1 MRVSA
6 AQGWA
11 ERHQIAFYVVAIAAG
26 LTLGW
31 LIPSAPTLDVAITP
45 VLSVLLFVTFL
56 GVPFGRI
63 AEAFRDLRFL
73 VTLLILNFAIVPL
86 IVFVLSRF
94 VATDAALLIGVL
106 LVLLTPCVDYVIVFT
121 GLAGGAQDKLLAAAP
136 LLMLLQMLLLPV
148 YLTAFAGQGML
159 GGIDAA
165 PFIEAFVFLIVVPL
179 LLAAVTQWAA
189 RRTSW
194 ARGVERVGAASMVPL
209 MVLTLFVV
217 VASQAALVLG
227 NVAALAAVLPIFAGF
242 LVVMALVGIAVA
254 RVAKLDVP
262 SARAVTFSGA
272 TRNSL
277 VVLPLALALPAE
289 FALAPAV
296 VVAQTLIELI
306 GMVVYVRVI
315 PKLIP
320 AH

>member
-1 MRVSA
+1 MPRARSASVSPRVRTAWCKGNFRS
-6 AQGWA
+6 QGTVD
-11 ERHQIAFYVVAIAAG
+11 R
-26 LTLGW
+26 
-31 LIPSAPTLDVAITP
+31 P
-45 VLSVLLFVTFL
+45 
-56 GVPFGRI
+56 
-63 AEAFRDLRFL
+63 LRTRL
-73 VTLLILNFAIVPL
+73 
-86 IVFVLSRF
+86 
-94 VATDAALLIGVL
+94 
-106 LVLLTPCVDYVIVFT
+106 
-121 GLAGGAQDKLLAAAP
+121 
-136 LLMLLQMLLLPV
+136 
-148 YLTAFAGQGML
+148 
-159 GGIDAA
+159 
-165 PFIEAFVFLIVVPL
+165 
-179 LLAAVTQWAA
+179 
-189 RRTSW
+189 
-194 ARGVERVGAASMVPL
+194 
-209 MVLTLFVV
+209 
-217 VASQAALVLG
+217 LG
-227 NVAALAAVLPIFAGF
+227 NVAALAAVLPIYAGF

>member
-1 MRVSA
+1 
-6 AQGWA
+6 
-11 ERHQIAFYVVAIAAG
+11 
-26 LTLGW
+26 
-31 LIPSAPTLDVAITP
+31 
-45 VLSVLLFVTFL
+45 
-56 GVPFGRI
+56 
-63 AEAFRDLRFL
+63 
-73 VTLLILNFAIVPL
+73 
-86 IVFVLSRF
+86 
-94 VATDAALLIGVL
+94 
-106 LVLLTPCVDYVIVFT
+106 
-121 GLAGGAQDKLLAAAP
+121 
-136 LLMLLQMLLLPV
+136 MLLLPV

-159 GGIDAA
+159 GGIDVA
-165 PFIEAFVFLIVVPL
+165 P
-179 LLAAVTQWAA
+179 
-189 RRTSW
+189 
-194 ARGVERVGAASMVPL
+194 MVPL

-217 VASQAALVLG
+217 VASQVALVLG
-227 NVAALAAVLPIFAGF
+227 NVAALAAVLPIHAGV

-277 VVLPLALALPAE
+277 VVFPLALELPAQ
-289 FALAPAV
+289 FALVPAV